1 MDACLHVVIFGFK
14 LKATLPQQKYTRAM
28 TALNCEEPSILAES
42 LP

>member
-1 MDACLHVVIFGFK
+1 MDACLHVVLYGPE
-14 LKATLPQQKYTRAM
+14 LKATLPQQKYTRTM